1 LSRISWKKGIER
13 LIKAWAMVSN
23 LYLVIAGNDEDNYL
37 PTLKAL
43 VQELGLTARVLFTGP
58 LADTDKWAVYEN
70 AEMFVLPSYS
80 ENFGNVV
87 AEAMIMSCPVIVTPE
102 VGLAETVREFG
113 AGLITSGQ
121 PEDLAAKIH
130 AIHANVDI
138 RSEMGRQGLRAASA
152 LFASDVVASRLEAM
166 YLRSL
171 KGEPQRSTPT

>member
-1 LSRISWKKGIER
+1 
-13 LIKAWAMVSN
+13 
-23 LYLVIAGNDEDNYL
+23 
-37 PTLKAL
+37 
-43 VQELGLTARVLFTGP
+43 
-58 LADTDKWAVYEN
+58 
-70 AEMFVLPSYS
+70 
-80 ENFGNVV
+80 
-87 AEAMIMSCPVIVTPE
+87 MSCPVIVTPE

-138 RSEMGRQGLRAASA
+138 RSEMGRRGLRAASA

-166 YLRSL
+166 YLCSL